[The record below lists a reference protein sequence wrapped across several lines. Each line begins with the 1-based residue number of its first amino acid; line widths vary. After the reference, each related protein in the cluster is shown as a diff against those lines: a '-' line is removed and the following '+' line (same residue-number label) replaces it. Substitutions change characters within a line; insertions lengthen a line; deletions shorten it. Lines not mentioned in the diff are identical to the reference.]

1 MLLLLQRLSEVAH
14 SLLKVSPYDP
24 DTMSCKGL
32 QRYMTEVLP
41 YADWA
46 NEAMRP
52 ALIQLVRRLD
62 KTFSKIHKKAS
73 IRVRRG
79 TREKRGMGG
88 QSSNGEAYGSA
99 LFLPAASHR
108 LGGCGRPATGRV
120 RGHVPLQVY
129 RAHGQPQ
136 GPYQHVPGKGFSRLR
151 EPRLDAVRTAGDR
164 TSFLLFTLE
173 QTNLWPC
180 RPCPCRA

>member
-1 MLLLLQRLSEVAH
+1 MAH

-41 YADWA
+41 FADWS

-73 IRVRRG
+73 IRVCAQIERDSRFLFG
-79 TREKRGMGG
+79 SNLYQQLISCLTR
-88 QSSNGEAYGSA
+88 S
-99 LFLPAASHR
+99 
-108 LGGCGRPATGRV
+108 V
-120 RGHVPLQVY
+120 
-129 RAHGQPQ
+129 
-136 GPYQHVPGKGFSRLR
+136 
-151 EPRLDAVRTAGDR
+151 
-164 TSFLLFTLE
+164 
-173 QTNLWPC
+173 
-180 RPCPCRA
+180 